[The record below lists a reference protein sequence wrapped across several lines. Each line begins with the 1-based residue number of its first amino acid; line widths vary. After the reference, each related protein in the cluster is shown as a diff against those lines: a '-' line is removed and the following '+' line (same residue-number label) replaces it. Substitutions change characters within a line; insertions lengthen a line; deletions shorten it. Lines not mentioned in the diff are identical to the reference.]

1 MIFRV
6 LVYIQINLGQKFS
19 VLIDV
24 SFNSVSQIYD
34 ESRGAPSSDTM
45 KFLVS
50 ELRGC
55 RCETLLDIGIGTG
68 RFAGP
73 LWELGFDVAGI
84 DISPNMIEQ
93 ARERGVESLVVGD
106 AQHLP
111 FTDGAF
117 DSALLVHMLHLLR
130 DWSGLLSEIRRT
142 VRKSLLSVAGDF
154 GPKERSM
161 RHLYLQMVRSCGY
174 EQDYDIEGK
183 ELDLAKVIEPRK
195 LQTISSTHGKRKVD
209 EIIDL
214 LDERKTSIAWGVP
227 EGTHKKVISELRQ
240 RFGGK
245 EMGYDYYR
253 YLITW
258 DVESLR
264 FASAGKAPSSPG

>member
-1 MIFRV
+1 M
-6 LVYIQINLGQKFS
+6 
-19 VLIDV
+19 

-34 ESRGAPSSDTM
+34 ESRGAPSSDAI

-50 ELRGC
+50 ELRDC
-55 RCETLLDIGIGTG
+55 ECETLLDIGIGTG
-68 RFAGP
+68 RFAEP
-73 LWELGFDVAGI
+73 LRELGFDVTGI
-84 DISPNMIEQ
+84 DISPNMIKQ
-93 ARERGVESLVVGD
+93 SRERGVESLVVGD
-106 AQHLP
+106 AQNLP

-117 DSALLVHMLHLLR
+117 DSALLVHMLHLIR

-142 VRKSLLSVAGDF
+142 VRMSLLSVAGDF

-161 RHLYLQMVRSCGY
+161 RHLYLKMVRSCGY
-174 EQDYDIEGK
+174 EQEYDIEGK
-183 ELDLAKVIEPRK
+183 ELDLAKVLEPRK
-195 LQTISSTHGKRKVD
+195 IQTISSTRGKRKVD

-227 EGTHKKVISELRQ
+227 EGMHKKVISELRQ

-258 DVESLR
+258 DVENLQFTSAR
-264 FASAGKAPSSPG
+264 KASSSPG